1 MATINLDT
9 AARLDI
15 VCRKGDSFDLK
26 IDFGVAIDSNADNWK
41 MEIAADDRSTAE
53 LTISDDYTASGGD
66 YSGFTVESNADGLA
80 NSQLRVRISSTD
92 MATLDGGMYVYDIQR
107 DSNNSGTGD
116 GGGIV
121 QTYVY
126 GTLLVNEDITTPN

>member
-15 VCRKGDSFDLK
+15 ICRKGDSFDLK
-26 IDFGVAIDSNADNWK
+26 IDFGVAIDSNGDNWK

-53 LTISDDYTASGGD
+53 LTISEDYDTASDD

-107 DSNNSGTGD
+107 DSNDDTTAE